1 MTEGVLFRV
10 GKSVRK
16 SDLNRTIATV
26 FDEEQLHNIT
36 QADAV
41 ALYGFTLAKSPPQ
54 HQGLLF
60 KHPDGLADLSLWI
73 MPDNRS
79 DGALEDF
86 ITSCII
92 KSEEFLFRL
101 AQKSVTA
108 LKEPKFKPTQVA
120 KAEVATWLAW
130 QKAPGRGPYYALQ
143 EGSIDM
149 SCQSFLGLSDW
160 LERLYR

>member
-10 GKSVRK
+10 GKS
-16 SDLNRTIATV
+16 
-26 FDEEQLHNIT
+26 
-36 QADAV
+36 V

-60 KHPDGLADLSLWI
+60 KHPDGLADLGLWI

-92 KSEEFLFRL
+92 KSEEFLFQL

-108 LKEPKFKPTQVA
+108 LKEPKFKPPT
-120 KAEVATWLAW
+120 
-130 QKAPGRGPYYALQ
+130 G
-143 EGSIDM
+143 
-149 SCQSFLGLSDW
+149 
-160 LERLYR
+160 